1 MLYFHCVLTFADAV
15 VRMLNLNHPV
25 VTGGTADE
33 EVYKVLILDRF
44 CRDLLSPLIRVA
56 DLRKHGITL
65 YLMLEN
71 ERQNIPDVPAI
82 YFVQPS
88 QANIQRIIIDAT
100 RGIYETFH
108 LNFSS
113 SLARPLLEELATGTL
128 KGDCLHRIVKVY
140 DQYLEF
146 VTLETAMFSLAQ
158 PQAYVQLND
167 PAAQDHDVEAV
178 IEGIANGLFSV
189 LATLGVVPVI
199 RCARYYLIFM
209 SCSQVVQCAGFHCFM
224 VIRRDS
230 YCLVYQG

>member
-1 MLYFHCVLTFADAV
+1 MSYFHCVVTFADAV

-209 SCSQVVQCAGFHCFM
+209 SCSQVVQCAGFHFFM

>member
-1 MLYFHCVLTFADAV
+1 MLYFHCVVTFADAV

-199 RCARYYLIFM
+199 RCARYSLIFM
-209 SCSQVVQCAGFHCFM
+209 SCSQVVQCAGFHFLM